1 MRMGVFTIGSGMFS
15 MVRFSTNLAPAAE
28 VSDTSHDVLDIP
40 TLLAGAFSFP
50 RMSVK

>member
-28 VSDTSHDVLDIP
+28 VSVMSHGMLDIP
-40 TLLAGAFSFP
+40 TLLSGALLCA
-50 RMSVK
+50 KEGAQ